1 MLAARNRRFR
11 IAALLAAAA
20 YLILTARDLIE
31 ADHIF
36 HPGVAGGYKVSTVL
50 FVALHLIAAGGW
62 LAIATAFAREIRW
75 PRMRL
80 GAAIAAAAYIVGF
93 FGWMFRLAPVLD
105 EVTNADYRGLSIAHA
120 AGAVLFA
127 VGGLIIVHGLFVSR
141 RGSTRASWIWVGMIL
156 VTASSLANTVGLL
169 YEQSFYA
176 AATTADELKIG
187 ILIQAIGAFG
197 AALAALAFT
206 VGVRRPLGRR
216 EAALA
221 AAATGAAVAYLCIL
235 GGEVVVGVGYVS
247 HGAPTWQHALIWIPV
262 AYRLLLAAGLA
273 CVALGARAASESAP
287 VPA

>member
-11 IAALLAAAA
+11 IAAVLAAAA
-20 YLILTARDLIE
+20 YLILTARDVIE

-36 HPGVAGGYKVSTVL
+36 RPEVAGGYKVSTVL
-50 FVALHLIAAGGW
+50 FLALHLVATGGW
-62 LAIATAFAREIRW
+62 LVIATAFAREIRW
-75 PRMRL
+75 PRLRVA
-80 GAAIAAAAYIVGF
+80 AAIAASAYVVGF

-120 AGAVLFA
+120 AGAFLFA
-127 VGGLIIVHGLFVSR
+127 VGALTIVHGLAASR
-141 RGSTRASWIWVGMIL
+141 RGATRASWIWAGMIL
-156 VTASSLANTVGLL
+156 VTVSSLANTVGLL

-176 AATTADELKIG
+176 AATSADELKIG
-187 ILIQAIGAFG
+187 LLIQAIGAFG

-221 AAATGAAVAYLCIL
+221 AAAAGAAAAYICIL
-235 GGEVVVGVGYVS
+235 GGELVIAIAYVS
-247 HGAPTWQHALIWIPV
+247 HRAPTWQDALLWIAV
-262 AYRLLLAAGLA
+262 AYRLLLAAALA
-273 CVALGARAASESAP
+273 CVALGARAAREPVP